1 MSRLLRERVQIALSP
16 HQVAIVQV
24 AKGWNNLRI
33 TQRKRILCDATGKQP
48 NWTAA
53 LAALRELLGQ
63 RGPSKAPATVIL
75 SNHFVRYLVLPWSA
89 ELVTPAEELDF
100 ARARFAQ
107 VFGDRAHQWSIRTN
121 DAPAGVERLAVAADS
136 ALLEELTR
144 TMKASGLN
152 LTSCQP
158 ALMAQFNA
166 SRSSIGHNA
175 WLVSAEHG
183 RLLVAWIQ
191 AGRWRSVRAR
201 PLNGSAVPL
210 RDLLRQESLLV
221 SAGDPAEK
229 VFVNASDDAVIDTQ
243 GMPPDQFARRPP
255 TAADRLYALAM
266 AGLQ

>member
-1 MSRLLRERVQIALSP
+1 LHQLLE
-16 HQVAIVQV
+16 
-24 AKGWNNLRI
+24 
-33 TQRKRILCDATGKQP
+33 QRPRS
-48 NWTAA
+48 
-53 LAALRELLGQ
+53 E
-63 RGPSKAPATVIL
+63 APATVIL

-107 VFGDRAHQWSIRTN
+107 VFGDRAHQWSIRTS
-121 DAPAGVERLAVAADS
+121 DAPAGVERLAVAYDS
-136 ALLEELTR
+136 ALLEELAR
-144 TMKASGLN
+144 TMEASGQKLS
-152 LTSCQP
+152 SCQP

-166 SRSSIGHNA
+166 SRGSIGHSA

-183 RLLVAWIQ
+183 RLLLAWIH

-221 SAGDPAEK
+221 SAGDADER
-229 VFVNASDDAVIDTQ
+229 VFVTASDDAVIDTQ
-243 GMPPDQFARRPP
+243 GMRPEQFVRRPP
-255 TAADRLYALAM
+255 TAADRVYALAM